1 MKQLAD
7 RVGRCG
13 LINRYGD
20 FPLRASTDALFFD
33 TYRKSCIIVL
43 RKEKSMTDSSKWKSV
58 MVTKDTHD
66 KIRDLS
72 SLHKLSINQVL
83 TYLVDKAWDS
93 GFVTPVKAVPANPTT
108 FRSKA

>member
-1 MKQLAD
+1 M
-7 RVGRCG
+7 
-13 LINRYGD
+13 
-20 FPLRASTDALFFD
+20 PFFID

-72 SLHKLSINQVL
+72 SLHRLSINQVL
-83 TYLVDKAWDS
+83 TYLVEKAWDA
-93 GFVTPVKAVPANPTT
+93 GFVTPVKAVPAKPTT